1 MRGWRGQKRVF
12 LSEKEIDI
20 SSQWHYILNRNDEHS
35 HNTHELVLFF
45 FFNSLCTH
53 QKVLFLLLGYFR
65 ILYRFLSRIAARFI
79 AFCSSMYIVTALIVR
94 QRVHELGRKADNFLI
109 VTFTVF
115 VSVGRKRN
123 RASACTAIKWYQG
136 LEAYS
141 RELLLNRIN
150 R

>member
-1 MRGWRGQKRVF
+1 VDGGVRSEFFYRKKKLIF
-12 LSEKEIDI
+12 L
-20 SSQWHYILNRNDEHS
+20 LNGITYSIVMTNIHIIYT
-35 HNTHELVLFF
+35 NLFF
-45 FFNSLCTH
+45 FFFLILFAYAGKFC
-53 QKVLFLLLGYFR
+53 FLLFGYFR

>member
-1 MRGWRGQKRVF
+1 MEG
-12 LSEKEIDI
+12 SEAFSIGKKIDI
-20 SSQWHYILNRNDEHS
+20 FSQWHYILNRNDEHS
-35 HNTHELVLFF
+35 HNTHEHVFF
-45 FFNSLCTH
+45 FFNSLCTR

-123 RASACTAIKWYQG
+123 RASASTAIK
-136 LEAYS
+136 
-141 RELLLNRIN
+141 
-150 R
+150 